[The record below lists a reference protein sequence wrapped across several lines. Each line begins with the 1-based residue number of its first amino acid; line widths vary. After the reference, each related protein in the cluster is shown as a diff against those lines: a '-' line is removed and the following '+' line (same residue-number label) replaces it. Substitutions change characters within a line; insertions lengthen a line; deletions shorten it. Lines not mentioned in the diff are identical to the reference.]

1 MKPRVGHIQFLNSLP
16 LYHCLVKNQVVLNID
31 LFKDS
36 PKALCRRLLTDELDI
51 SPVPAIEYARHADEL
66 LLLPDLT
73 ISSDGKVMSIL
84 LISKVPIEQLDEK
97 TVALTNTSATSQVL
111 TQIILEEKYGLRP
124 TYFECPPDLGQMF
137 REAQAALLIGDDA
150 LRALQTLSSGYHL
163 YDLGEEW
170 SAFTGTK
177 MVYAVWC
184 VRRDYAVRH
193 PENVRKVIR
202 AFQRSMEMSKKHVD
216 HIAEEA
222 ARWDIFS
229 KSFLKDYFTG
239 LKFEFGLEYQ
249 QGLITYLKK
258 ARKLGAIDDVPELLF
273 FYKYCCEGGPN
284 HHT

>member
-16 LYHCLVKNQVVLNID
+16 LYHCLVQNQVVLNID

-36 PKALCRRLLTDELDI
+36 PKALCRRLLADELDI
-51 SPVPAIEYARHADEL
+51 SPVPAIEYARHAGEL

-97 TVALTNTSATSQVL
+97 TVAMTNTSATSQLL
-111 TQIILEEKYGLRP
+111 TRIILEKKYGLRP
-124 TYFECPPDLGQMF
+124 AYFECPPDLGQMF

-150 LRALQTLSSGYHL
+150 LRALQTPSGYYL

-170 SAFTGTK
+170 SAFTGEK

-184 VRRDYAVRH
+184 VRRDYAARH

-202 AFQRSMEMSKKHVD
+202 AFQHSMEMSKKHVD

-222 ARWDIFS
+222 ARWDVFS
-229 KSFLKDYFTG
+229 TEFLKDYFTG
-239 LKFEFGLEYQ
+239 LKFEFGPEYQ
-249 QGLITYLKK
+249 QGFLTYLRK
-258 ARKLGAIDDVPELLF
+258 ARQLGAIDDVPELLF
-273 FYKYCCEGGPN
+273 F
-284 HHT
+284 H